1 VIVGGVA
8 IAVGRDAVYG
18 IDLETGRAR
27 WEIPRSGGPV
37 SVPAVVSGGN
47 GRAVLLYLDGPAE
60 GDGATPSPS
69 ASPTPTTTPGAA
81 AETDVSELV
90 AVDLEGRTERWRARL
105 GSTSR
110 TGVAVDDGVAYVGD
124 EGGTVYAFDVADGA
138 ARWSADPAADVA
150 RAVGGDAEPLAAP
163 RIDGPVAVADG
174 LVISTVRS
182 VEDRSVVLAAYDA
195 GSGELAWPTDAESPA
210 VSQVG
215 STASAPAAA
224 DGIVVVGTA
233 DRLVRAFGAD
243 GADEWSHLI
252 LTFFLPWT
260 APAVVSGAVYVADVG
275 GGVYRLDA
283 EDGSRHWSF
292 QLNEAVLRSSP
303 VLSGGAVLI
312 GLNDGRLVA
321 LDAETGHL
329 VWESEATPGLVGTI
343 AVSDDVVVAVK
354 GGRDAGLIAFE
365 HDAVGSVVDVP
376 SPTELDPA
384 TTFARLGIAAAIALA
399 VVLVP
404 GILARRRFGDALPG
418 GGGDGS
424 GDPSEDDAGDDGE
437 EDEPE

>member
-1 VIVGGVA
+1 VIVEGVA
-8 IAVGRDAVYG
+8 ITVGRDAVYG
-18 IDLETGRAR
+18 LDLGTGRAR

-37 SVPAVVSGGN
+37 SVPAVVRGGN
-47 GRAVLLYLDGPAE
+47 GRTVLLYLDGPAE

-69 ASPTPTTTPGAA
+69 ASPTPTTSPGGA
-81 AETDVSELV
+81 AETDASELV
-90 AVDLEGRTERWRARL
+90 AVELEGRTELWRARL

-110 TGVAVDDGVAYVGD
+110 TGVAVDGGVAYVGD

-150 RAVGGDAEPLAAP
+150 RAVGGDAEPVAAP

-174 LVISTVRS
+174 LVVATVRS
-182 VEDRSVVLAAYDA
+182 VDDRSVLLAAYDA

-210 VSQVG
+210 VSLVG

-224 DGIVVVGTA
+224 DGIVVVGGA

-243 GADEWSHLI
+243 GVDEWSHLV

-260 APAVVSGAVYVADVG
+260 SPAVVSGAVYVADVG

-283 EDGSRHWSF
+283 EDGSRDWSF

-321 LDAETGHL
+321 LDADTGHL

-343 AVSDDVVVAVK
+343 ALSEDVVVAVK

-365 HDAVGSVVDVP
+365 HDPRGSVVDVP

-384 TTFARLGIAAAIALA
+384 ATFARVGVAAAIALA

-404 GILARRRFGDALPG
+404 GILARRRFGDALPAE
-418 GGGDGS
+418 GGDE
-424 GDPSEDDAGDDGE
+424 DPSEDDDGGE